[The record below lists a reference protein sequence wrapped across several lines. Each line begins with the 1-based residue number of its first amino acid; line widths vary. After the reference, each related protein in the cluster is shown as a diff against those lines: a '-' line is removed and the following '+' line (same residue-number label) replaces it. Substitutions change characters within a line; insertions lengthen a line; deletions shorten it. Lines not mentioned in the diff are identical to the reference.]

1 MRCGEEAGGVGA
13 CRRGGGR
20 GWHGAEVTM
29 GQAHR
34 WSRGGRSQG
43 VNTGEQA
50 VGVAS
55 PPAGGRGGEETVGKG
70 VGKLGWS

>member
-13 CRRGGGR
+13 CRRGGGC

-34 WSRGGRSQG
+34 CCRSGRSQG

-50 VGVAS
+50 EGVAWQ
-55 PPAGGRGGEETVGKG
+55 PAGGRGGEEKVGKG
-70 VGKLGWS
+70 VGKLGLS